1 MHQRPGKSPR
11 RYRYEHLHKA
21 DWFSFQASYRET
33 DLWIRAQ
40 KDLHKE
46 ATTSILNIRNQ
57 LDQYISR
64 SPGFL
69 HSLQPLSEDLTAP
82 KIVQTMLRASH
93 LAGVGPMA
101 AVAGAIAQAVAES
114 LKPFTSAIIVE
125 NGGDC
130 YLDLQEE
137 VTVGVYAGPNSPF
150 KGKIALRFSAEKF
163 PFGICTSSGKIG
175 HSYSF
180 GNADAVTVVAKD
192 GAVADAAAT
201 GLANLVRT
209 PADIPAALHQAGQ
222 ISPVLGVLVI
232 IEDKLGVWGNLELV
246 SPPV

>member
-1 MHQRPGKSPR
+1 MHQRPEESPR
-11 RYRYEHLHKA
+11 FYRYEHRNKA
-21 DWFSFQASYRET
+21 DWTSFQASYRET

-46 ATTSILNIRNQ
+46 AITSILNLRHQ
-57 LDQYISR
+57 LEQYISR

-69 HSLQPLSEDLTAP
+69 RSLQPLPDDLTAP
-82 KIVQTMLRASH
+82 EIVRQMLRASR

-114 LKPFTSAIIVE
+114 LKPFSSAIIVE

-137 VTVGVYAGPNSPF
+137 ATVGVYAGPNSPF
-150 KGKIALRFSAEKF
+150 KGKIALRFSAQEF
-163 PFGICTSSGKIG
+163 PLSICTSSGKIG
-175 HSYSF
+175 HSHSF

-192 GAVADAAAT
+192 GALADAAAT
-201 GLANLVRT
+201 ALANLVRG
-209 PADIPAALHQAGQ
+209 PADIGAALHQAQQ
-222 ISPVLGVLVI
+222 ISAVLGVLII
-232 IEDKLGVWGNLELV
+232 IEDRLGIWGDLELV
-246 SPPV
+246 SPLA